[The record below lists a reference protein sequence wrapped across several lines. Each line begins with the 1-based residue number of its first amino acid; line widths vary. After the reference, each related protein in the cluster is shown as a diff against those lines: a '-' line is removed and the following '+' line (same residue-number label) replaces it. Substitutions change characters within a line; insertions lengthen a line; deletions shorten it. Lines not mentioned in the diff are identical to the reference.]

1 MREIAFLAISQAH
14 QYLHWLPAALRLA
27 EESGVRVTVLVS
39 TRAGADFIRSHDP
52 ENRLLIKRL
61 WAPPINR
68 DGLFTPPPRWLPLL
82 LNAGTISR
90 YPTIVTTE
98 ITSSML
104 YRLPGFRSRMVQI
117 KHGAGDREGGYKQ
130 RHAHFDLTLVCG
142 PKDKQRLIERGLA
155 TEQNCIVTG
164 YGKFELIRPN
174 CERLFPNDRPVALYN
189 PHFCKNVGTWVRHGP
204 KVMKALEK
212 IADWNFVVAPHVKLR
227 GGPAIR
233 STAAHIEVDRGST
246 RSIDMSYTQAASVYI
261 GDASSQVYE
270 FIRTPRPCIFLNLDR
285 IDWRDN
291 PAYAHWQ
298 LGQVVENIEELP
310 AVLARAHALQP
321 LFEQA
326 QRSMSAASIDQ
337 ADTAASHRQAEA
349 ILNFASREVDAP
361 VRTSLAAR
369 LKIIPARASAPAT
382 VSVHG

>member
-14 QYLHWLPAALRLA
+14 QYLHWLPAALRLT
-27 EESGVRVTVLVS
+27 EDSGVRVTVLVS
-39 TRAGADFIRSHDP
+39 TRAGAEFIRAHDP
-52 ENRLLIKRL
+52 ENRLQIKRL
-61 WAPPINR
+61 WAPPIHR

-82 LNAGTISR
+82 LNARAISR

-104 YRLPGFRSRMVQI
+104 YRLPGFRSRMIQI
-117 KHGAGDREGGYKQ
+117 KHGAGDREGGYKR

-174 CERLFPNDRPVALYN
+174 SEHLFPNDRPVALYN

-204 KVMKALEK
+204 KVIKALEM
-212 IADWNFVVAPHVKLR
+212 IPDWNFVVAPHVKLR

-233 STAAHIEVDRGST
+233 SRAAHIEVDRGST

-270 FIRTPRPCIFLNLDR
+270 FIRTPRPCIFLNLDQV
-285 IDWRDN
+285 DWRSN

-298 LGQVVENIEELP
+298 LGQVIESIEELP
-310 AVLARAHALQP
+310 AALAQAHALQP
-321 LFEQA
+321 QFEQT
-326 QRSMSAASIDQ
+326 QRRMSAASIDQ

-349 ILNFASREVDAP
+349 ILNFASREVDAR

-369 LKIIPARASAPAT
+369 LKIIPARASAAAA
-382 VSVHG
+382 VSAHS